1 MGAGEDESSVG
12 NKVRSTHR
20 QYIWTWGV
28 CTWTWGKY
36 GAVQNYEARNRVT
49 WLDLSFQRSQIAM
62 WRKKAWGG
70 VGRDRASW
78 LKGCCSCPCYSLC
91 EFSRYQEAWLSS
103 QVEHTKYKVRSLDG
117 QFPTVPPNSTI
128 FKFCLSDIQ
137 IRGRWGINR
146 GISKFRVNICRASQ
160 QKEALKTIQVIYCFN
175 ISLWPRN
182 FTIND

>member
-12 NKVRSTHR
+12 NKVRSAHR

-49 WLDLSFQRSQIAM
+49 WLDLSFQRSQIVM

-70 VGRDRASW
+70 VGRVRASW

-91 EFSRYQEAWLSS
+91 DFSRYQEAWLSS
-103 QVEHTKYKVRSLDG
+103 QVKHTKYKVRSLDG

-128 FKFCLSDIQ
+128 FKFCFSDIQ